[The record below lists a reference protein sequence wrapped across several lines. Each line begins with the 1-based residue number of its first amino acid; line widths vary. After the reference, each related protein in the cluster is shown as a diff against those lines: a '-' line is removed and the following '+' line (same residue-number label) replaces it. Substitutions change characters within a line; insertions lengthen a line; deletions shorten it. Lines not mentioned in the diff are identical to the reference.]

1 MQTHLNSFAL
11 SKAAIVQTVT
21 GCDRGVARTHGR
33 YSIEENEEEDDKEV
47 AVGEQGRAGCYNS
60 HENGHGRH

>member
-1 MQTHLNSFAL
+1 MHGHLNGSTHSKAL
-11 SKAAIVQTVT
+11 SRYCS
-21 GCDRGVARTHGR
+21 GCDRRVARTYRG

-47 AVGEQGRAGCYNS
+47 AVGEQGCAGCYNS